1 MQRTTWAIAAVVF
14 AVAACGD
21 DKKDDASDGLFGES
35 AEPGGVN
42 PPVTSACI
50 SLTRALEGS
59 YTPGAD
65 DEWPECISDDGKYH
79 PINPSI
85 SAVARTQV
93 FEEIGAL
100 LFDPDKDASKADF
113 LEARKLYEED
123 EGLGSRVVRRYDP
136 HYKPIGDADC
146 SKQADVEANPDYC
159 AGPAKISPLVQA
171 ALKKG
176 YEGKDARWHAGRIE
190 GALLWFLAISE
201 YKETLSC
208 SDGNIQDCDSAYG
221 YYDGA
226 GMGIGLGRYIREL
239 DPEADRDAALG
250 ALAVRCWRDVDD
262 ALPATNK
269 TLQERA
275 RTQFDRPVIR
285 GTIAILLDR
294 IDAAE
299 QESGEAQRYHWG
311 FVTAFLGALQSQAFR
326 ASGTKAILADAR
338 VAAAPDA
345 IDLNELRSA
354 LDSILDCAD

>member
-1 MQRTTWAIAAVVF
+1 MQRQVWAIAAVAF
-14 AVAACGD
+14 AVAACGG
-21 DKKDDASDGLFGES
+21 DKKDDAPEELFGEG

-42 PPVTSACI
+42 PPITGACVP
-50 SLTRALEGS
+50 LTATWKGS

-93 FEEIGAL
+93 FEEMGAL

-136 HYKPIGDADC
+136 HYKPIGDPDC
-146 SKQADVEANPDYC
+146 TKQADVEANPDYC
-159 AGPAKISPLVQA
+159 AGPAKISPIVQT
-171 ALKKG
+171 ALKNG
-176 YEGKDARWHAGRIE
+176 YEGKQARWHAGRIE
-190 GALLWFLAISE
+190 GALLWFMAISE

-226 GMGIGLGRYIREL
+226 GMGLGLGRYIREV
-239 DPEADRDAALG
+239 DSDADRDARLG

-262 ALPATNK
+262 ALPATNEK
-269 TLQERA
+269 LRELA
-275 RTQFDRPVIR
+275 RTQFDRSVIK
-285 GTIAILLDR
+285 GTIAVLLDR
-294 IDAAE
+294 IDAADRAT
-299 QESGEAQRYHWG
+299 GEAQRYHWG
-311 FVTAFLGALQSQAFR
+311 FVTALLGALQSQTFR
-326 ASGTKAILADAR
+326 ASGAKATLADAR
-338 VAAAPDA
+338 VAASPDE
-345 IDLNELRSA
+345 IDLGLLRSA
-354 LDSILDCAD
+354 LDGILDCED